1 MNRLT
6 ESSPKLSYSLHG
18 DTGEPVL
25 LVMGFGSGKELWQP
39 QIDDLSRDHRIIA
52 VDNRGIGDSE
62 LGKEPLTM
70 RVFARDLLRL
80 IDELKEEKVH
90 LVGVS
95 MGGMIAQEFAIQYP
109 SRLRS
114 LTLIATHPGGVHVF
128 PKPMGLYYFSKAF
141 RGSPSS
147 RLKAMR
153 AMLYPKEYVDEVGKE
168 ALAERMRQMMGS
180 PAPMETVR
188 AHFLAI
194 LRHRT
199 VHRLHQISAPTLI
212 IRPIKDIL
220 VNPAASLT
228 LHRKIRGSK
237 LLEIPGSGHG
247 LLFQSADEVNAA
259 LRAHFKAHSD

>member
-6 ESSPKLSYSLHG
+6 ESTPKLSYSLHG
-18 DTGEPVL
+18 ETGEPVL

-52 VDNRGIGDSE
+52 VDNRGVGESE
-62 LGKEPLTM
+62 LGNEPITM

-80 IDELKEEKVH
+80 LDELGEERVH

-95 MGGMIAQEFAIQYP
+95 MGGMIAQEFAIHYP
-109 SRLRS
+109 ERLRS
-114 LTLIATHPGGVHVF
+114 LTLIATHPGGLHVF

-141 RGSPSS
+141 RGSASE
-147 RLKAMR
+147 RLRAMR
-153 AMLYPKEYVDEVGKE
+153 ALLYPREYVDAIGEE
-168 ALAERMRQMMGS
+168 TLTERMRQMMG
-180 PAPMETVR
+180 PATPMETIR

-199 VHRLHQISAPTLI
+199 VNRLHQISSPTLI
-212 IRPIKDIL
+212 VRPIKDIL

-228 LHRKIRGSK
+228 LHRRIRGSK
-237 LLEIPGSGHG
+237 LFEIPGSGHG

-259 LRAHFKAHSD
+259 LRAHFAAQR

>member
-1 MNRLT
+1 
-6 ESSPKLSYSLHG
+6 
-18 DTGEPVL
+18 GEPVL

-114 LTLIATHPGGVHVF
+114 LTLIATHPGAVHVF